1 MGKAIKAALTAFV
14 VVATSSFL
22 ITTIPFLSGTA
33 AAGALAGNILGYAAA
48 SALFAFVSTGIGM
61 LTQKGIDATSDNFG
75 IKQTIKGSANPR
87 QIVYGETV
95 VGGTLGYVSTSGND
109 NHKLHM
115 VIMLAGHEIQSLETL
130 RVNGIDVTTAS
141 STISG
146 ETVYRATNGDFVN
159 TDNENAFTSGSLLRY
174 TFHDGASN
182 QSADGLA
189 VANLSDFT
197 TNHRFRG
204 IAYVYIECIF
214 DREAWSSFPQITAKI
229 KGKKVYDPRDSSTAW
244 SANPALCIRDYL
256 MDTTNGVGATSDEI
270 NDANVA
276 GSFYTAANTCDTDIA
291 ITGGTEDKYTL
302 NGFFNTASE
311 PQAVIEGMLSS
322 CAGKIAYSNGKFN
335 LFVGESQTASLT
347 ITDDD
352 LLSAIDIQSNRGDSH
367 NGVKAI
373 YVDKDNNYQSGDM
386 PPYQDS
392 TFLSSDTPTGGASAN
407 FEKYMELQY
416 PFTQS
421 QFTAQRLG
429 RIALKNSRQSMVIS
443 CLVNMGFYRLQ
454 VGDWVKVTNSRMSF
468 TNKVFEVQAVGFEV
482 TEDNFMATRLVLK
495 ENASS
500 VFTFDTDNDY
510 VAFAATG
517 STPTLGG
524 AGTLPAPTSLSL
536 TASSAYVVGTT
547 AVLASWTRGASSNIT
562 DTEIS
567 YKITSEADSTYQIW
581 TMVAHSSP
589 QQRTTITGLTPN
601 TGYTVR
607 VRSYSFY
614 NNTYS
619 AYATGT
625 VTTGGTVVGAND
637 ITNTNLSLTLSGTG
651 LTLNNGGGSTQTF
664 SNASVGLSNVTNH
677 TQIKDDGSNAP
688 TILKNDQIS
697 ISQGSAGVLTL
708 TRFSGSTDTT
718 TITKTK
724 LGLNYDDGATV
735 GAIAG
740 TNLKDSSNN
749 TLGDVDIR
757 NDDLDI
763 DTSGTNV
770 RIKKGTTVINQ
781 TGLSN
786 STVGLGNVANVD
798 QTDAGNITSG
808 TISINRTPTTV
819 RNSTISI
826 GSDGTLANAGGG
838 QVTASGISAIQT
850 SLGNAPDA
858 IKNDNISISAG
869 SSGVLTLTR
878 YTGATDTTTIT
889 KSNLGLSYT
898 DGATNNGTTI
908 NSSGNVSGAV
918 TVASGGTIVAG
929 NITIDG
935 TNGRILITD

>member
-1 MGKAIKAALTAFV
+1 MAKAVKSALSAFV
-14 VVATSSFL
+14 VV
-22 ITTIPFLSGTA
+22 IT
-33 AAGALAGNILGYAAA
+33 AGAALGFLGVGAFASMTAMGLLSLGVQAGV
-48 SALFAFVSTGIGM
+48 FAFISTGIGM

-214 DREAWSSFPQITAKI
+214 DREKWSSFPQITAKI

-482 TEDNFMATRLVLK
+482 TEDNFMATRLLLK

-536 TASSAYVVGTT
+536 TASSTYVVGTT
-547 AVLASWTRGASSNIT
+547 AVLVSWTRGASSNIT

-651 LTLNNGGGSTQTF
+651 LTLNNGGGSTQIF
-664 SNASVGLSNVTNH
+664 SNSSVGLGNVTNH

-688 TILKNDQIS
+688 NILKNDQIS
-697 ISQGSAGVLTL
+697 LSASSGTVTL
-708 TRFSGSTDTT
+708 NNASST
-718 TITKTK
+718 
-724 LGLNYDDGATV
+724 
-735 GAIAG
+735 
-740 TNLKDSSNN
+740 NN
-749 TLGDVDIR
+749 TFDKSSI
-757 NDDLDI
+757 
-763 DTSGTNV
+763 S
-770 RIKKGTTVINQ
+770 
-781 TGLSN
+781 
-786 STVGLGNVANVD
+786 LGNVANVD

-819 RNSTISI
+819 RNSSITI

-838 QVTASGISAIQT
+838 QVTASGISAVQT

-889 KSNLGLSYT
+889 KSNLGLNYT